1 MTIANTLK
9 LETMVTGLHQHN
21 TTSESLVTNIN
32 FLLEH
37 FPCNFD
43 EFWSFWHIV
52 IMIELEYILTHQL
65 IHMQRPGNDFYLGS
79 PTNVKNCQQLVC
91 ISYLVIPLIPLVV
104 RLSKKICSRFSVLW
118 EDLLCFQIPPFCHK
132 YIHLKIQN
140 NFSTI
145 FSLIFFLWNKNCHF
159 GKCEMS
165 YFYENKHFFFLI
177 RLCLHVEIQIL
188 SNNLM

>member
-1 MTIANTLK
+1 M
-9 LETMVTGLHQHN
+9 
-21 TTSESLVTNIN
+21 
-32 FLLEH
+32 LEH

-65 IHMQRPGNDFYLGS
+65 IHMQRPGNDFYLGG

-91 ISYLVIPLIPLVV
+91 ISYLVIPLIVW
-104 RLSKKICSRFSVLW
+104 LSKKICSCYSVLW
-118 EDLLCFQIPPFCHK
+118 GDLLCFQIPPFCHK

-145 FSLIFFLWNKNCHF
+145 FSLICF
-159 GKCEMS
+159 
-165 YFYENKHFFFLI
+165 FYEIRTAILGNVKCHIFL
-177 RLCLHVEIQIL
+177 RK
-188 SNNLM
+188 